1 MTRLH
6 HTVTVRAP
14 ERERL
19 DAYAGLV
26 WDLVESTRAQGRSV
40 VLPDG
45 RAVPGLTLVRG
56 HHLRPG
62 ARYESHGPDSGEPDT
77 TVIREWRRGS
87 VIAVEQLMRSPESS
101 GRMALRLRSPDR
113 PASLEVEGRLR
124 GPEGSGSPHRLSG
137 RASLDLAAWWAA
149 AALAPGA
156 PPVARA
162 PATVRLKHRLGVARL
177 SLRPRRAGPGLW
189 HVDVTVVVHGRLLL
203 RPVAAFALLLAGV
216 PLRRGFRSSVEEAAG
231 RWNEALGRFLTK
243 DLDEL
248 RAELTESAVARPDE
262 AADGPR

>member
-113 PASLEVEGRLR
+113 PASLEVAGRLR

-137 RASLDLAAWWAA
+137 RASLDLAAFGGGPLGAGECGGVLLPEHPAKTPSATRKTCRLPSRSAA
-149 AALAPGA
+149 R
-156 PPVARA
+156 PP
-162 PATVRLKHRLGVARL
+162 
-177 SLRPRRAGPGLW
+177 
-189 HVDVTVVVHGRLLL
+189 
-203 RPVAAFALLLAGV
+203 
-216 PLRRGFRSSVEEAAG
+216 RSS
-231 RWNEALGRFLTK
+231 
-243 DLDEL
+243 
-248 RAELTESAVARPDE
+248 SP
-262 AADGPR
+262 P